1 MSLIMNAA
9 MWIAEESDQTVTP
22 PGVLVAAVGTGR
34 PNQRLQ
40 STRPALVGAQ
50 GLLKVL
56 LF

>member
-50 GLLKVL
+50 VLSKVL